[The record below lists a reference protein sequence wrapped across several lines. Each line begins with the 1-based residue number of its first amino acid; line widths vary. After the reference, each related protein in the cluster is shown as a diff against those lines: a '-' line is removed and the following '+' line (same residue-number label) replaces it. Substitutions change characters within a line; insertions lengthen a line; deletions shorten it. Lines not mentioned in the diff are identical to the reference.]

1 MDARSVWTIVVI
13 LFLGAE
19 LGRAQVFTFTR
30 EQMMEYTT
38 KSPYERFPDGRP
50 KVPDAVIEKLKNVLI
65 EEGWGLLRGKGFP
78 NQYEGDWKV
87 LNSGTK
93 LVGRAVTVQ
102 FMPVRADVAEAM
114 EAARKTKNLPA
125 LRNQTVIDMLEP
137 GDVAVVDLYGKI
149 ESGTFVGDK
158 LAHYIWRTTGTGLV
172 VDGAMFWLPNIEK
185 SGMPAYYR
193 GTHPSS
199 LGNVMLTGINVPI
212 RVGDATVMPGDV
224 VLGDGHGL
232 LFIPPQLAEE
242 VVKAAE
248 TTQIRDEWMKQ
259 KFDTRK
265 YKSSDIY
272 GRPRDPALAKELE
285 EYIKKRQGNPK

>member
-1 MDARSVWTIVVI
+1 
-13 LFLGAE
+13 
-19 LGRAQVFTFTR
+19 
-30 EQMMEYTT
+30 
-38 KSPYERFPDGRP
+38 
-50 KVPDAVIEKLKNVLI
+50 
-65 EEGWGLLRGKGFP
+65 
-78 NQYEGDWKV
+78 
-87 LNSGTK
+87 
-93 LVGRAVTVQ
+93 
-102 FMPVRADVAEAM
+102 
-114 EAARKTKNLPA
+114 
-125 LRNQTVIDMLEP
+125 
-137 GDVAVVDLYGKI
+137 
-149 ESGTFVGDK
+149 
-158 LAHYIWRTTGTGLV
+158 
-172 VDGAMFWLPNIEK
+172 MFWLPNIEK

-212 RVGDATVMPGDV
+212 RVGEATVMPGDV